1 MAKRVLSIEV
11 GTQMIKV
18 CEMDYLK
25 KNPKVYQMIAFETP
39 IGAVEDGYIR
49 DKQGFAAALKEQ
61 LITARIK
68 TTDIVFSIN
77 STKIANREVVIPAV
91 KDSKIAAILMA
102 NITEYFPIDVSDYT
116 IAHTV
121 LERFTDSESKKIK
134 LQVLAVPNALIKN
147 YYSTAKILNYNVENI
162 DYFGNSF
169 YQVVK
174 GQVGSGVNVA
184 VQINEDTT
192 MINVLDNETLLLQRT
207 VPYGI
212 KQVVD
217 AVMDNAT
224 VFGKTT
230 EKDAIAFLSSESVL
244 NVEFSDGAQSGA
256 TPTIASD
263 AYDRAVKE
271 IRAKEDVTMSLN
283 YLISN
288 ISRVLDYFASKFSDK
303 KVNYLYLCGVG
314 AHFQNIALLFT
325 HEIGIEAKTIDRLF
339 SVQFEKTVDLNAYDM
354 VDFMTCI
361 GATVAPMNIRSAE
374 GKELAA
380 ANIDMRPAYLI
391 LGVCVVVAIAMVAY
405 SMIRL
410 SSAKDHQAELQS
422 SINALNYI
430 RGVYEE
436 NTKATADVE
445 VISGV
450 VATTESITDQ
460 LNDVIDELEKHLPSS
475 AVVSTMTVADSSV
488 SLAVTSDT
496 KLSVAKLLMELK
508 SIDMI
513 QNVYV
518 ASISETYDENNA
530 TKENYSVTFNMVR
543 PPVVIEDDAAE
554 GAETTEAV
562 DETAAE

>member
-1 MAKRVLSIEV
+1 MAKKVLSIEV

-25 KNPKVYQMIAFETP
+25 KNPKVYNVLSFETP

-77 STKIANREVVIPAV
+77 STKIANREVIIPSV

-116 IAHTV
+116 IAHTI
-121 LERFTDSESKKIK
+121 LERFTDSEAKKLK

-169 YQVVK
+169 YQSVK
-174 GQVGSGVNVA
+174 SQVGSGVNVA

-207 VPYGI
+207 VPYGV
-212 KQVVD
+212 KQVVE

-224 VFGKTT
+224 IFGKTT
-230 EKDAIAFLSSESVL
+230 EKDAIQFLSSESVL
-244 NVEFSDGAQSGA
+244 NVEFSDGAHTGA

-303 KVNYLYLCGVG
+303 KVNYIYLCGVG
-314 AHFQNIALLFT
+314 SHFQNISLLFT
-325 HEIGIEAKTIDRLF
+325 HEIGIETKTIDRIF
-339 SVQFEKTVDLNAYDM
+339 SVQFDKTVDLNTYNM
-354 VDFMTCI
+354 VDFMTCF
-361 GATVAPMNIRSAE
+361 GATIAPMNIRSAE
-374 GKELAA
+374 GREIAE
-380 ANIDMRPAYLI
+380 ANIDMRPAFLI
-391 LGVCVVVAIAMVAY
+391 LGICVVASIALVAY

-410 SSAKDHQAELQS
+410 SGAKSDQEELQTN
-422 SINALNYI
+422 INKLNYI

-436 NTKATADVE
+436 NTKATTDVE
-445 VISGV
+445 VIAGV
-450 VATTESITDQ
+450 VATTESITDE
-460 LNDVIDELEKHLPSS
+460 LNDVIDELEQHLPSS
-475 AVVSTMTVADSSV
+475 AVVSTMNVNGSSV

-508 SIDMI
+508 TIDRI
-513 QNVYV
+513 ENVYI

-543 PPVVIEDDAAE
+543 PPVEEDTTE
-554 GAETTEAV
+554 GTETTDTVE
-562 DETAAE
+562 ETVAE